1 MAHDPV
7 CSGEVNES
15 SPWSSTYEEKTYFFT
30 SAECKADF
38 DKDPVRY
45 ASQHTGAAKEAGAK
59 IKEQGQRM
67 ASRARTKLGSVIG
80 SQKDKVA
87 DGISS
92 LSVALETAS
101 QRLREQN
108 QENFAQYTDK
118 AASRVLDF
126 SGYLQTSDPEEII
139 SQAED
144 YIRRRPAWM
153 IGGALAAGFLMA
165 RFLKSSKSVA
175 A

>member
-7 CSGEVNES
+7 CSGEVDERT
-15 SPWSSTYEEKTYFFT
+15 PWTSTYQEKTYYFT

-38 DKDPVRY
+38 DREPSRFAARY
-45 ASQHTGAAKEAGAK
+45 SGAAYEAASTLREK
-59 IKEQGQRM
+59 SRKM

-87 DGISS
+87 GGIVS
-92 LSVALETAS
+92 LSAALQTAS

-108 QENFAQYTDK
+108 QGNIAEYTDK
-118 AASRVLDF
+118 AAVRVQDF
-126 SGYLQTSDPEEII
+126 SGYLQNSDPEQII
-139 SQAED
+139 SEAED
-144 YIRRRPAWM
+144 FIRRRPVWM
-153 IGGALAAGFLMA
+153 IGGAVAAGFLVA
-165 RFLKSSKSVA
+165 RFLKSSRSVA

>member
-7 CSGEVNES
+7 CSGEVDER
-15 SPWSSTYEEKTYFFT
+15 SPWSSTYQEKTYFFT

-38 DKDPVRY
+38 DRDPARY
-45 ASQHTGAAKEAGAK
+45 TAQYAGAAHEAGST
-59 IKEQGQRM
+59 IKEQGRKM

-87 DGISS
+87 GGIVSFS
-92 LSVALETAS
+92 EALQTAS

-108 QENFAQYTDK
+108 QENLAEYTDK
-118 AASRVLDF
+118 AAVRVQDF
-126 SGYLQTSDPEEII
+126 SGYLRNSDPEQII
-139 SQAED
+139 SEAED
-144 YIRRRPAWM
+144 FIRRRPGWM
-153 IGGALAAGFLMA
+153 IGGALAAGFLVA
-165 RFLKSSKSVA
+165 RFLKSSRSVA